1 MSNKETS
8 TAFLGVEKSASG
20 KRWKARDF
28 DERTSLAIAQTRM
41 IPEIFS
47 RVLVNRGVTLETV
60 DTFLNPSLRNELPD
74 PSHLLD
80 MDQAAERVVKA
91 LEMGQKIGIFGDYDV
106 DGATSA
112 ALLAR
117 FFSALGRSVEVYIP
131 DRQKEGYGPNLP
143 ALRTLKERGV
153 KLVIT
158 VDCGS
163 TAFEVLEKGASEGLD
178 IIVVDHHVAEPRLPS
193 GALVINPNRVDQDTD
208 HTHLAAVGVTFLF
221 VVAINRALREAFWYG
236 EGHPEPD
243 LRQWLDLVALGTVC
257 DVVPLKGI
265 NRVFVR
271 QGLKV
276 MAGRGNLGIRAL
288 ADVAGIDRP
297 LDCYHAGFVLGPR
310 VNAGGRVGE
319 SGLGVRLLSSN
330 DASETH
336 AIAQTL
342 DELNKERQEIEQR
355 VFRLALEQAEAE
367 IDSNPS
373 LLMVSAE
380 GWHAGVIGIV
390 AGRLRE
396 RFNLPS
402 CVVAMEN
409 GIGKASGRSVSGIAL
424 GPAVISAL
432 QAGLLING
440 GGHAM
445 AAGFSLEA
453 GKLEEVKTF
462 LNAHIERQW
471 QGEEQVLELK
481 LDGALTASA
490 VSSDLVSLLE
500 KAGPF
505 GSGNPRPRF
514 GFPELRVVQS
524 SIVGSDHI
532 KCIFSDVTGK
542 GRLKGIA
549 FRSVGTEVG
558 EVLLNHRGLCVNIAG
573 SLRQNEWQGK
583 VNNEIFVEDVSFVG

>member
-80 MDQAAERVVKA
+80 MDQAVERVVKA
-91 LEMGQKIGIFGDYDV
+91 LETDQKIGIFGDYDV

-158 VDCGS
+158 VDCGT

-193 GALVINPNRVDQDTD
+193 GALVINPNRLDQDTD

-265 NRVFVR
+265 NRVLVR

-288 ADVAGIDRP
+288 ADVAGVDRP

-336 AIAQTL
+336 VIAQTL
-342 DELNKERQEIEQR
+342 DKFNKERQEIEQR
-355 VFRLALEQAEAE
+355 VYRLALEQAEVE
-367 IDSNPS
+367 IASNPS

-440 GGHAM
+440 GGHSM

-462 LNAHIERQW
+462 LNANIERQW
-471 QGEEQVLELK
+471 QGEEQVFELK
-481 LDGALTASA
+481 LDGALKASA

>member
-1 MSNKETS
+1 MSNNETS
-8 TAFLGVEKSASG
+8 SAFLGVEKSASR
-20 KRWKARDF
+20 KRWIARDF

-80 MDQAAERVVKA
+80 MDQAVERVVKA
-91 LEMGQKIGIFGDYDV
+91 FEKGQKIGIFGDYDV

-112 ALLAR
+112 ALLTR

-131 DRQKEGYGPNLP
+131 DRQKEGYGPNLT
-143 ALRTLKERGV
+143 ALKKLKERGV
-153 KLVIT
+153 ELVIT
-158 VDCGS
+158 VDCGT
-163 TAFEVLEKGASEGLD
+163 TAFEVLENAGSEGLD

-193 GALVINPNRVDQDTD
+193 GALVINPNRLDQDTD

-243 LRQWLDLVALGTVC
+243 LRQWLDLVALGTIC
-257 DVVPLKGI
+257 DVVPLKGL
-265 NRVFVR
+265 NRAFVR

-288 ADVAGIDRP
+288 ADVARVDRP
-297 LDCYHAGFVLGPR
+297 LDCYHAGFILGPR

-336 AIAQTL
+336 VIAQKL
-342 DELNKERQEIEQR
+342 DGLNKERQEIEQR
-355 VFRLALEQAEAE
+355 VFSLALEQAETE
-367 IDSNPS
+367 IVSNPS
-373 LLMVSAE
+373 ILMVEGE
-380 GWHAGVIGIV
+380 GWHPGVIGIV

-432 QAGLLING
+432 QAGLLVNG
-440 GGHAM
+440 GGHSM
-445 AAGFSLEA
+445 AAGFSVEA
-453 GKLEEVKTF
+453 SKLGDLKAF
-462 LNAHIERQW
+462 LNAHIKRQW
-471 QGEEQVLELK
+471 EGKEPVLELK
-481 LDGALTASA
+481 LDGALTVSA

-500 KAGPF
+500 GAGPY

-524 SIVGSDHI
+524 SVVGNDHI

-549 FRSVGTEVG
+549 FRAVGTEVG

-583 VNNEIFVEDVSFVG
+583 VSNEIFVEDVSFVG

>member
-20 KRWKARDF
+20 KRWKAREF

-80 MDQAAERVVKA
+80 MDQAVERVVKA
-91 LEMGQKIGIFGDYDV
+91 LETDQKIGIFGDYDV

-158 VDCGS
+158 VDCGT

-193 GALVINPNRVDQDTD
+193 GALVINPNRLDQDTD

-265 NRVFVR
+265 NRVLVR

-288 ADVAGIDRP
+288 ADVAGVDRP

-336 AIAQTL
+336 VIAQTL
-342 DELNKERQEIEQR
+342 NEFNKERQEIEQR
-355 VFRLALEQAEAE
+355 VYRLALEQAEVE
-367 IDSNPS
+367 IASNPS

-440 GGHAM
+440 GGHSM

-462 LNAHIERQW
+462 LNDNIERQW
-471 QGEEQVLELK
+471 QGEEQVFELK
-481 LDGALTASA
+481 LDGALKVSA

-549 FRSVGTEVG
+549 FRSVGT
-558 EVLLNHRGLCVNIAG
+558 
-573 SLRQNEWQGK
+573 
-583 VNNEIFVEDVSFVG
+583 

>member
-288 ADVAGIDRP
+288 SDVAGVDRP
-297 LDCYHAGFVLGPR
+297 LDCYHAVFVLGPR

-336 AIAQTL
+336 VIAQTL

-355 VFRLALEQAEAE
+355 VFRLALEQAEVE
-367 IDSNPS
+367 IASNPS
-373 LLMVSAE
+373 LMVSARL
-380 GWHAGVIGIV
+380 VIGIV

-402 CVVAMEN
+402 CVAMETIWTF
-409 GIGKASGRSVSGIAL
+409 GYGRLRPRPVH
-424 GPAVISAL
+424 
-432 QAGLLING
+432 
-440 GGHAM
+440 GGHD
-445 AAGFSLEA
+445 GGWPSLEA
-453 GKLEEVKTF
+453 GRGKCPYRRQRQGERF
-462 LNAHIERQW
+462 LN
-471 QGEEQVLELK
+471 
-481 LDGALTASA
+481 
-490 VSSDLVSLLE
+490 
-500 KAGPF
+500 
-505 GSGNPRPRF
+505 
-514 GFPELRVVQS
+514 
-524 SIVGSDHI
+524 
-532 KCIFSDVTGK
+532 
-542 GRLKGIA
+542 
-549 FRSVGTEVG
+549 
-558 EVLLNHRGLCVNIAG
+558 LN
-573 SLRQNEWQGK
+573 
-583 VNNEIFVEDVSFVG
+583 

>member
-1 MSNKETS
+1 M
-8 TAFLGVEKSASG
+8 
-20 KRWKARDF
+20 
-28 DERTSLAIAQTRM
+28 
-41 IPEIFS
+41 
-47 RVLVNRGVTLETV
+47 
-60 DTFLNPSLRNELPD
+60 
-74 PSHLLD
+74 
-80 MDQAAERVVKA
+80 
-91 LEMGQKIGIFGDYDV
+91 
-106 DGATSA
+106 
-112 ALLAR
+112 
-117 FFSALGRSVEVYIP
+117 
-131 DRQKEGYGPNLP
+131 
-143 ALRTLKERGV
+143 
-153 KLVIT
+153 
-158 VDCGS
+158 
-163 TAFEVLEKGASEGLD
+163 D

-193 GALVINPNRVDQDTD
+193 GALVINPNRLDQDTD

-288 ADVAGIDRP
+288 ADVAGVDRP

-336 AIAQTL
+336 VIAQTL
-342 DELNKERQEIEQR
+342 DELNKERQGIEQR
-355 VFRLALEQAEAE
+355 VLRLALEQAEVE
-367 IDSNPS
+367 IASNPS
-373 LLMVSAE
+373 LLMVSGE

-440 GGHAM
+440 GGHSM

-490 VSSDLVSLLE
+490 VSSDLVSMLE
-500 KAGPF
+500 RAGPF
-505 GSGNPRPRF
+505 GAGNPRPRF

>member
-1 MSNKETS
+1 M
-8 TAFLGVEKSASG
+8 
-20 KRWKARDF
+20 
-28 DERTSLAIAQTRM
+28 
-41 IPEIFS
+41 
-47 RVLVNRGVTLETV
+47 
-60 DTFLNPSLRNELPD
+60 
-74 PSHLLD
+74 
-80 MDQAAERVVKA
+80 
-91 LEMGQKIGIFGDYDV
+91 
-106 DGATSA
+106 
-112 ALLAR
+112 
-117 FFSALGRSVEVYIP
+117 
-131 DRQKEGYGPNLP
+131 
-143 ALRTLKERGV
+143 
-153 KLVIT
+153 
-158 VDCGS
+158 
-163 TAFEVLEKGASEGLD
+163 
-178 IIVVDHHVAEPRLPS
+178 
-193 GALVINPNRVDQDTD
+193 
-208 HTHLAAVGVTFLF
+208 
-221 VVAINRALREAFWYG
+221 
-236 EGHPEPD
+236 
-243 LRQWLDLVALGTVC
+243 
-257 DVVPLKGI
+257 
-265 NRVFVR
+265 
-271 QGLKV
+271 
-276 MAGRGNLGIRAL
+276 
-288 ADVAGIDRP
+288 
-297 LDCYHAGFVLGPR
+297 
-310 VNAGGRVGE
+310 GE

-336 AIAQTL
+336 VIAQTL
-342 DELNKERQEIEQR
+342 DEFNKERQEIEQR
-355 VFRLALEQAEAE
+355 VYRLALEQAEVE
-367 IDSNPS
+367 IASNPS

-380 GWHAGVIGIV
+380 GWHAGVIGSV

-440 GGHAM
+440 GGHSM

-462 LNAHIERQW
+462 LNANIERQW
-471 QGEEQVLELK
+471 QGEEQVFELK
-481 LDGALTASA
+481 LDGALKASA

>member
-80 MDQAAERVVKA
+80 MDQAVERVVKA
-91 LEMGQKIGIFGDYDV
+91 LETDQKIGIFGDYDV

-158 VDCGS
+158 VDCGT

-193 GALVINPNRVDQDTD
+193 GALVINPNRLDQDTD

-221 VVAINRALREAFWYG
+221 VVAINRALRKAFWYG

-265 NRVFVR
+265 NRVLVR

-288 ADVAGIDRP
+288 ADVAGVDRP

-336 AIAQTL
+336 VIAQTL
-342 DELNKERQEIEQR
+342 DEFNKERQEIEQR
-355 VFRLALEQAEAE
+355 VYRLALEQAEVE
-367 IDSNPS
+367 IASNPS

-440 GGHAM
+440 GGHSM

-462 LNAHIERQW
+462 LNANIERQW
-471 QGEEQVLELK
+471 QGEEQVFELK
-481 LDGALTASA
+481 LDGALKASA